1 MQQPLSEE
9 MRPEVTESSAG
20 AGTPG
25 PEVYDLIA
33 LRAYEI
39 YQQRGGGAGD
49 ELGDWLTAEAEVLTS
64 LGRRASG
71 EAGSETAAASSG

>member
-1 MQQPLSEE
+1 MQQPSSEE

-20 AGTPG
+20 VAPPG

-39 YQQRGGGAGD
+39 YQQRGGAGGD
-49 ELGDWLTAEAEVLTS
+49 ELGDWFRAEAEVLAS
-64 LGRRASG
+64 RGRRASG
-71 EAGSETAAASSG
+71 EADGETAAASSA